1 MRFKVFI
8 EEDSPA
14 VIAQMKKVR
23 DQMRVIKLKRDLEK
37 KKEEIEIF
45 SILLAIDLILLI
57 GNIKEIRKVTKSYA
71 LTDICY
77 FPL

>member
-1 MRFKVFI
+1 
-8 EEDSPA
+8 
-14 VIAQMKKVR
+14 MKKVR